1 MQKKVLKNIRQ
12 YHTCWFRDEFY
23 HHLLA
28 AYSFFGVPAEYVVCN
43 YIIDVEPYELGK
55 DIVYSEH
62 EILTDGEFR
71 ALTGARPR
79 SLRPDDFV
87 EAYYHLYPFGV
98 SFDYRTGRVLSAFP
112 QKTVQ

>member
-79 SLRPDDFV
+79 SLRPDD
-87 EAYYHLYPFGV
+87 LWKRIISPV
-98 SFDYRTGRVLSAFP
+98 SVRSFL
-112 QKTVQ
+112 